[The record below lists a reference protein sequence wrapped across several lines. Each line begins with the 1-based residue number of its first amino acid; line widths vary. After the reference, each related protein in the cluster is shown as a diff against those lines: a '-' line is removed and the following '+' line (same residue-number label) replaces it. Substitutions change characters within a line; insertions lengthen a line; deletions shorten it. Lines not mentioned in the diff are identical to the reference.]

1 MRNNYEASEEK
12 SNSKQKNGYPSR
24 AEEHD
29 RFRMENGNAHD
40 KTGLESKTRQNN
52 GSAADEVPRMEMVT
66 RMGYFRCKT
75 PLPQKPDKECGHH
88 EWKNKRRTLRQ
99 ISNSEHIQQGHF
111 SGMICWGDMVCGALA
126 ISRREVHEGGQ
137 SHHRRGNG

>member
-1 MRNNYEASEEK
+1 MRNDYEASEEK
-12 SNSKQKNGYPSR
+12 VELETKNGYPSR

-66 RMGYFRCKT
+66 RMGYFKCET
-75 PLPQKPDKECGHH
+75 PLPKKPDKECGHH
-88 EWKNKRRTLRQ
+88 EWKNKRTMGFGST
-99 ISNSEHIQQGHF
+99 ISS
-111 SGMICWGDMVCGALA
+111 
-126 ISRREVHEGGQ
+126 
-137 SHHRRGNG
+137 